1 MPAIIHWK
9 EDSLEK
15 SAPWWSEKGAVQPK
29 KVVIGGDNFSAEK
42 VIRLA
47 SQGIAILWRGD
58 FHNAKQLMQAIAR
71 RLDKRDRKT
80 GSEGEKESSKIFYK
94 YRQVRLQR
102 ARTLS
107 AVLIPFGDDY
117 LIPLKRAP
125 DVREAI
131 KQVRGLSGE
140 GFVTPLS
147 DLLGFISAFE
157 WRKKGIEVSAL
168 AGLQSQRIYP
178 HYGVFPPTRHDYV
191 KLVADMPL
199 PDSMESDSVAFD
211 IGTGTGLLAAI
222 LVRRGVGRVIAT
234 DFMPRAILCAQENFE
249 QLGISDRV
257 DLMQTDLFPPRKA
270 QLIICN
276 PPWLPAHPK
285 SSLEMAI
292 YDPQNR
298 MLYGFLN
305 GLRDHLLPHGEGW
318 LVLSDL
324 AELLNL
330 RTRNQLL
337 AVIEDAGL
345 RVVQRLDCKATHP
358 KARDVMD
365 PLHFAR
371 VAETTSVWRLIRN

>member
-80 GSEGEKESSKIFYK
+80 GSEEEKESSKIFYK

-234 DFMPRAILCAQENFE
+234 DLMPRAIRCAQENFE
-249 QLGISDRV
+249 R
-257 DLMQTDLFPPRKA
+257 
-270 QLIICN
+270 
-276 PPWLPAHPK
+276 
-285 SSLEMAI
+285 
-292 YDPQNR
+292 
-298 MLYGFLN
+298 
-305 GLRDHLLPHGEGW
+305 
-318 LVLSDL
+318 
-324 AELLNL
+324 
-330 RTRNQLL
+330 
-337 AVIEDAGL
+337 
-345 RVVQRLDCKATHP
+345 
-358 KARDVMD
+358 
-365 PLHFAR
+365 
-371 VAETTSVWRLIRN
+371 